1 MTIWVIAYSDG
12 TGASMGAQIKFEG
25 LHNVRDLGGTAVA
38 DGLKVSSG
46 KMLRSDQLADA
57 TETDL
62 AKLGEL
68 GIGKIIDL
76 RSAVGRDEKPDP
88 DIAGAVNLHL
98 PIIEDVRAG
107 ITRDSKSDARIIEM
121 LTRGEDIS
129 SSLVDQHMELM
140 YRRFVSDP
148 FAIAQYTRF
157 VDEIIESAE
166 RGEAVLWHC
175 TEGKDRCGLTT
186 ALILEILGMD
196 RKTIME
202 DYLKTNLVNMP
213 KAIRIRERLLKTH
226 GKEMHPV
233 HWPAGQRENHILPSE
248 VPGPCSRKSG
258 HTAHQKQGT
267 SADR

>member
-107 ITRDSKSDARIIEM
+107 RA
-121 LTRGEDIS
+121 
-129 SSLVDQHMELM
+129 
-140 YRRFVSDP
+140 
-148 FAIAQYTRF
+148 
-157 VDEIIESAE
+157 
-166 RGEAVLWHC
+166 
-175 TEGKDRCGLTT
+175 
-186 ALILEILGMD
+186 
-196 RKTIME
+196 
-202 DYLKTNLVNMP
+202 
-213 KAIRIRERLLKTH
+213 TH
-226 GKEMHPV
+226 GSS
-233 HWPAGQRENHILPSE
+233 R
-248 VPGPCSRKSG
+248 CSRGVK
-258 HTAHQKQGT
+258 T
-267 SADR
+267 SARHSSTSTWSSCIGDS